1 MNCVFCGIVQGKI
14 PAHIILDRDNVM
26 AFLDI
31 NPVAPGHTLVIP
43 KKHYETLLEIPKEI
57 LAELFEA
64 VKAVS
69 KALLK
74 YGYEGVNVLSNVG
87 RAAGQVI
94 MHAHVHVIP
103 RKSGDGLFPRP
114 NVKRASDEELKRIA
128 EELRGLL

>member
-1 MNCVFCGIVQGKI
+1 MTCVFCGIVQGKI

-43 KKHYETLLEIPKEI
+43 KKHYENLLEIPKEI

-64 VKAVS
+64 VKVVS
-69 KALLK
+69 KALIN

-87 RAAGQVI
+87 PAAGQVI

-103 RKSGDGLFPRP
+103 RKTGDGLFKRP
-114 NVKRASDEELKRIA
+114 SVSRAPDEELARIA
-128 EELRGLL
+128 KELRGLI